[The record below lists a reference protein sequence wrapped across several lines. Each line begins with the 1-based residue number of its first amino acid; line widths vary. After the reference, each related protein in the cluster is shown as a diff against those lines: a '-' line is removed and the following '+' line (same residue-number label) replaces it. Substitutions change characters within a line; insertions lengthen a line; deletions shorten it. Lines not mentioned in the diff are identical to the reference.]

1 MNRSEMMGRSRSEK
15 CVARRGGREA
25 TDEQVT
31 EAHDHLPY
39 ATLDRCTRVYR
50 THAGRV
56 DPNEGGTAC
65 AAPMPTN
72 GYELFGWFSRAS
84 TSETTL
90 MTATASRRRGG
101 SVPRPQSPTRRR
113 REWRTRPVGN
123 ARSVGGRPFVSA
135 SMPRL

>member
-1 MNRSEMMGRSRSEK
+1 MNRSETMGRSRPEK
-15 CVARRGGREA
+15 WVARREGREA

-39 ATLDRCTRVYR
+39 ATLDRCTRVCR

-72 GYELFGWFSRAS
+72 GYELFGCFSRAS

-90 MTATASRRRGG
+90 MAATASRCRGG
-101 SVPRPQSPTRRR
+101 SVPRPQSPARRR
-113 REWRTRPVGN
+113 REWRTHPLGN
-123 ARSVGGRPFVSA
+123 ARSVGGRAIASA